1 MWYALPC
8 TNQRRTCCSC
18 QLYRALSRS
27 PFSEVSRN
35 YSPRWD
41 STVYTGPDSSTCGPS
56 NCAVYCRTTASC
68 RCTMRIASFD
78 TRVSSGRRAVGGDN
92 WSLSRWI
99 ENRQGKESAKSY
111 RVSQNSKS
119 YYYWIILGK
128 IKKIIVLLHYL

>member
-1 MWYALPC
+1 MICLTLHKPATHMLFVPALQGVESF
-8 TNQRRTCCSC
+8 TIFWSITKLFSSLRQYSIHGSRFFDIWAVQLCSLLSDNGILS
-18 QLYRALSRS
+18 LYDAHCIIRYEGLFGSQ
-27 PFSEVSRN
+27 
-35 YSPRWD
+35 
-41 STVYTGPDSSTCGPS
+41 GCG
-56 NCAVYCRTTASC
+56 
-68 RCTMRIASFD
+68 
-78 TRVSSGRRAVGGDN
+78 GGDN